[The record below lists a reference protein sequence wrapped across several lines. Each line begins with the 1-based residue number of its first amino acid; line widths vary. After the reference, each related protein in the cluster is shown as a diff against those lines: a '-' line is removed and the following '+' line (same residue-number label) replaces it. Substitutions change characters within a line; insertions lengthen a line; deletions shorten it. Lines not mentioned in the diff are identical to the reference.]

1 VSPHLYTNQV
11 LISHQC
17 SRRGSSRQLRTAVV
31 VDFHNPGT
39 LLAESPRPFGVTAFA
54 NDCSN
59 CSTTPEQRGRDLRAE
74 MFRSPPLAQL
84 PSLTFII
91 GMATGVRG
99 RNPCVSAT
107 GIREPPSKP
116 LASGMDVLPT
126 DVMDADTTFPQAYER
141 AQRAIGNERRLAA
154 VKATGLLDSEVEEAF
169 DRLTRLAVRLVK
181 IPAAF
186 VSLVDEDRDFY
197 KSACGFGEP
206 LASARQLEGPTFC
219 HFTIQSAEP
228 LVIPDTRADPVYRD
242 VPTVQSLG
250 VAAYVGI
257 PILINGQAI
266 GAFCAIDTVP
276 HSWTAGEIATLQ
288 ELAAVA
294 VSEISLRATRAEVER
309 ARAEADAA
317 NHAKS
322 DFLAAMSHD
331 LRTPLNAI
339 GGYAHLIEMG
349 VHGPVTDGQRD
360 SASRII
366 RAQRHLLTLIDDIL
380 QFAKA
385 ESGQIPLE
393 MGPVSL
399 PELCGALESLVGPQ
413 ATEKRIEF
421 SCDLA
426 ATSDGSEDALTVVAD
441 FERVL
446 QVLVNVSTN
455 AIKYT
460 DAGGRV
466 TVTASRAGSW
476 TDVAVQDT
484 GRGIAPEH
492 IEQIFEPFIQ
502 VSGVSDTRAGVGL
515 GLATSRNLAR
525 RMGGDI
531 LVESAPGA
539 GSTFTLRLPAAG

>member
-1 VSPHLYTNQV
+1 
-11 LISHQC
+11 
-17 SRRGSSRQLRTAVV
+17 
-31 VDFHNPGT
+31 
-39 LLAESPRPFGVTAFA
+39 
-54 NDCSN
+54 
-59 CSTTPEQRGRDLRAE
+59 
-74 MFRSPPLAQL
+74 
-84 PSLTFII
+84 
-91 GMATGVRG
+91 
-99 RNPCVSAT
+99 
-107 GIREPPSKP
+107 
-116 LASGMDVLPT
+116 
-126 DVMDADTTFPQAYER
+126 MDAIDLNAVSQGTTFPQAYEEAR
-141 AQRAIGNERRLAA
+141 RAISDKRRLAA

-181 IPAAF
+181 VPAAF
-186 VSLVDEDRDFY
+186 VSLVDEHRDFY

-206 LASARQLEGPTFC
+206 LASSRELEGPTFC

-257 PILINGQAI
+257 PILINGEVI
-266 GAFCAIDTVP
+266 GAFCAIDIVP
-276 HSWTAGEIATLQ
+276 HYWSEVEITALQ

-294 VSEISLRATRAEVER
+294 VSEISLRATRAEVDR

-317 NHAKS
+317 NNAKS

-339 GGYAHLIEMG
+339 GGYAQLIEMG
-349 VHGPVTDGQRD
+349 VQGPTTEGQRE
-360 SASRII
+360 SASRIL

-399 PELCGALESLVGPQ
+399 AEVCDALESLVGPQ
-413 ATEKRIEF
+413 ASEKRIQF
-421 SCDLA
+421 GCDL
-426 ATSDGSEDALTVVAD
+426 TGPSDGSGETMTAIAD
-441 FERVL
+441 FDRVL
-446 QVLVNVSTN
+446 QILVNVSTN
-455 AIKYT
+455 AIKFT
-460 DAGGRV
+460 DTGGRV
-466 TVTASRAGSW
+466 TVTSRRSGSW
-476 TDVAVQDT
+476 TDVAVRDT

-492 IEQIFEPFIQ
+492 IEQIFQPFVQ
-502 VSGVSDTRAGVGL
+502 VSGGSDMRAGVGL

-525 RMGGDI
+525 KMGGDI

-539 GSTFTLRLPAAG
+539 GSTFTLRLPSAM

>member
-1 VSPHLYTNQV
+1 
-11 LISHQC
+11 
-17 SRRGSSRQLRTAVV
+17 
-31 VDFHNPGT
+31 
-39 LLAESPRPFGVTAFA
+39 
-54 NDCSN
+54 
-59 CSTTPEQRGRDLRAE
+59 
-74 MFRSPPLAQL
+74 
-84 PSLTFII
+84 
-91 GMATGVRG
+91 
-99 RNPCVSAT
+99 
-107 GIREPPSKP
+107 
-116 LASGMDVLPT
+116 
-126 DVMDADTTFPQAYER
+126 MDAGATFPQAYER

-154 VKATGLLDSEVEEAF
+154 VNATGLLDSEVEEAF
-169 DRLTRLAVRLVK
+169 DRLTRLAVRLVRV
-181 IPAAF
+181 PAAF

-228 LVIPDTRADPVYRD
+228 LVIPDTRANPVYCD

-266 GAFCAIDTVP
+266 GAFCAIDTAP

-339 GGYAHLIEMG
+339 GGYAQLIEMG
-349 VHGPVTDGQRD
+349 VQGPVTEGQRD
-360 SASRII
+360 SALRII

-421 SCDLA
+421 TCDLVA
-426 ATSDGSEDALTVVAD
+426 SSDGSEDAMTVVAD

-466 TVTASRAGSW
+466 KVTASRAGSW

-492 IEQIFEPFIQ
+492 IEQIFEPFVQ

>member
-1 VSPHLYTNQV
+1 MGV
-11 LISHQC
+11 L
-17 SRRGSSRQLRTAVV
+17 SSNTVTDGTALGEA
-31 VDFHNPGT
+31 H
-39 LLAESPRPFGVTAFA
+39 EH
-54 NDCSN
+54 
-59 CSTTPEQRGRDLRAE
+59 
-74 MFRSPPLAQL
+74 
-84 PSLTFII
+84 
-91 GMATGVRG
+91 
-99 RNPCVSAT
+99 
-107 GIREPPSKP
+107 
-116 LASGMDVLPT
+116 
-126 DVMDADTTFPQAYER
+126 
-141 AQRAIGNERRLAA
+141 AQRAIGDERRLAA

-181 IPAAF
+181 VPAAF

-206 LASARQLEGPTFC
+206 LASSRQLEGPTFC

-242 VPTVQSLG
+242 VPTVHSLG

-257 PILINGQAI
+257 PIVINGQVI

-276 HSWTAGEIATLQ
+276 RSWTEVEISALK

-309 ARAEADAA
+309 ARADADAA
-317 NHAKS
+317 NRAKS

-339 GGYAHLIEMG
+339 GGYAQLIEMG
-349 VHGPVTDGQRD
+349 VQGPVNDGQRD
-360 SASRII
+360 SASRILH
-366 RAQRHLLTLIDDIL
+366 AQRHLLTLIDDIL
-380 QFAKA
+380 QFAKT

-393 MGPVSL
+393 MRPVSL
-399 PELCGALESLVGPQ
+399 PDLCGALESLVGPQ

-421 SCDLA
+421 SCDLDQS
-426 ATSDGSEDALTVVAD
+426 SDGSGKPMVVVAD

-446 QVLVNVSTN
+446 QVLVNLSTN
-455 AIKYT
+455 AIKFT

-466 TVTASRAGSW
+466 TVTGRRSGSW
-476 TDVAVQDT
+476 TEMAVRDT

-492 IEQIFEPFIQ
+492 IEQIFQPFVQ
-502 VSGVSDTRAGVGL
+502 VNGATGTRAGVGL
-515 GLATSRNLAR
+515 GLATSRNLAH

-531 LVESAPGA
+531 LVESAPGV
-539 GSTFTLRLPAAG
+539 GSTFTLRLPSTV

>member
-1 VSPHLYTNQV
+1 
-11 LISHQC
+11 
-17 SRRGSSRQLRTAVV
+17 
-31 VDFHNPGT
+31 
-39 LLAESPRPFGVTAFA
+39 
-54 NDCSN
+54 
-59 CSTTPEQRGRDLRAE
+59 
-74 MFRSPPLAQL
+74 
-84 PSLTFII
+84 
-91 GMATGVRG
+91 
-99 RNPCVSAT
+99 
-107 GIREPPSKP
+107 
-116 LASGMDVLPT
+116 
-126 DVMDADTTFPQAYER
+126 MDALLSNAMSQSPTFPDAYED
-141 AQRAIGNERRLAA
+141 AKRAIGDERRLA
-154 VKATGLLDSEVEEAF
+154 VVRGTGLLDSEVEEAF

-186 VSLVDEDRDFY
+186 VSLVDENRDFY

-228 LVIPDTRADPVYRD
+228 LVIPDTNADPVYRE
-242 VPTVQSLG
+242 VPTVKSLG

-257 PILINGQAI
+257 PIVVNDQVI
-266 GAFCAIDTVP
+266 GAFCAIDIVP
-276 HSWTAGEIATLQ
+276 HAWTGDEIDTLK

-294 VSEISLRATRAEVER
+294 VSEISLRATQAELER

-317 NHAKS
+317 NRAKS

-339 GGYAHLIEMG
+339 GGYAQLIEMG

-360 SASRII
+360 ATSRIA

-380 QFAKA
+380 QFAKT
-385 ESGQIPLE
+385 ESGQIPLK
-393 MGPVSL
+393 MRPISL
-399 PELCGALESLVGPQ
+399 TEICSALSSLIAHQ
-413 ATEKRIEF
+413 ADEKRVAF
-421 SCDLA
+421 SCDLDP
-426 ATSDGSEDALTVVAD
+426 TTDPDGEAMTAVAD

-455 AIKYT
+455 AIKFT

-466 TVTASRAGSW
+466 TVTGRRSGSW
-476 TDVAVQDT
+476 AEVLVNDT

-492 IEQIFEPFIQ
+492 IEQIFEPFVQ
-502 VSGVSDTRAGVGL
+502 VSGGTDSRAGVGL

-531 LVESAPGA
+531 LVESAPGV
-539 GSTFTLRLPAAG
+539 GSTFTLRLPAA

>member
-1 VSPHLYTNQV
+1 
-11 LISHQC
+11 
-17 SRRGSSRQLRTAVV
+17 
-31 VDFHNPGT
+31 
-39 LLAESPRPFGVTAFA
+39 
-54 NDCSN
+54 
-59 CSTTPEQRGRDLRAE
+59 
-74 MFRSPPLAQL
+74 
-84 PSLTFII
+84 
-91 GMATGVRG
+91 
-99 RNPCVSAT
+99 
-107 GIREPPSKP
+107 
-116 LASGMDVLPT
+116 MDVLPT
-126 DVMDADTTFPQAYER
+126 DVMDAGTIFPQAYER
-141 AQRAIGNERRLAA
+141 AQRAISNERRLAA
-154 VKATGLLDSEVEEAF
+154 VNATGLLDSEVEEAF

-181 IPAAF
+181 VPAAF

-206 LASARQLEGPTFC
+206 LASSRQLEGPTFC

-228 LVIPDTRADPVYRD
+228 LVIPDTRADPIYRD

-266 GAFCAIDTVP
+266 GAFCAIDTAP
-276 HSWTAGEIATLQ
+276 HPWTEDEIATLQ

-317 NHAKS
+317 NRAKS

-339 GGYAHLIEMG
+339 GGYAQLIEMG

-399 PELCGALESLVGPQ
+399 PELCGALASLVGPQ

-426 ATSDGSEDALTVVAD
+426 ETSDGSEYPLTVVAD

-460 DAGGRV
+460 DVGGRV
-466 TVTASRAGSW
+466 TVTGSRSGSW
-476 TDVAVQDT
+476 TDVAVRDT

-492 IEQIFEPFIQ
+492 LEQIFQPFVQ

-539 GSTFTLRLPAAG
+539 GSTFTLRLPAAT